1 MTITKYTFFS
11 PTGTEYPVT
20 ANADAKLYM
29 MLSGVDYKTFKVTSF
44 GGTINSGLTRT
55 YNNVSFLVAGR
66 YFELVNHLITL
77 RASSKN
83 YIHVNIDLGTPLDPV
98 TITNETADLSNTI
111 DINNNNGIYKRCFE
125 VITTSSTSVTAVDG
139 MEQVRYFD
147 TVNSPKGNITTINST
162 NINVSNKVKTKDI
175 DVSGTLKTY
184 NLNAT
189 NNIQTKT
196 LTATGAASV
205 GTTLSAKYG
214 SFQSSVTASH
224 FKSSN
229 LVEGVEIR
237 GQKENIKPLPSSVPG
252 DSKTPTYYSNI
263 WGADESLRNI
273 TLFRSGNTVW
283 GSFPDVPIGNPI
295 PGGGA
300 IVGWIRHGEFTP
312 VWNVYITA
320 WTTDG
325 QRCRFTINKE
335 GALQSH
341 TAISSGKTIWG
352 SMMWITEGSEG
363 GPGYYNY
370 QG

>member
-11 PTGTEYPVT
+11 PNGTEYPVT

-44 GGTINSGLTRT
+44 EGTTNTGLTRT
-55 YNNVSFLVAGR
+55 YKNVSFLVAGR
-66 YFELVNHLITL
+66 YFELTDHLITL
-77 RASSKN
+77 LPSAKN
-83 YIHVNIDLGTPLDPV
+83 YIHVNIDLATPLNPV
-98 TITNETADLSNTI
+98 SISVESADRSNTI
-111 DINNNNGIYKRCFE
+111 DINNGSGVYRRCFE
-125 VITTSSTSVTAVDG
+125 IITTSSNGVSSVEG

-147 TVNSPKGNITTINST
+147 SINTPKTTSTAINATNITI
-162 NINVSNKVKTKDI
+162 SNKLTTKDI
-175 DVSGTLKTY
+175 NATGTVGTY

-214 SFQSSVTASH
+214 NFQSSVTANH

-229 LVEGVEIR
+229 LVEGIEIK
-237 GQKENIKPLPSSVPG
+237 GKKENIKPDPSSVPG

-263 WGADESLRNI
+263 WGADDSLRAI
-273 TLFRSGNTVW
+273 TLFRSGNVVW

-300 IVGWIRHGEFTP
+300 IVGWIKHGEFTP

-352 SMMWITEGSEG
+352 SMSWITAGSEG
-363 GPGYYNY
+363 GPGYYDY